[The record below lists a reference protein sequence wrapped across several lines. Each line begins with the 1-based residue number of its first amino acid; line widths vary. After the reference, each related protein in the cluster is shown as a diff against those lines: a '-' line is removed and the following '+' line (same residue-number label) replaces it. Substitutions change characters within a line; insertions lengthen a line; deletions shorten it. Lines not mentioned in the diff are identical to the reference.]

1 MQFSTTK
8 NDLIQAVS
16 TVQKA
21 VSTKSTLPI
30 LEGILFEASNEAIT
44 LLGTDME
51 LGIKTRLEGTVKEEG
66 SIVLSAKLIS
76 EIARKLPDGNVYFEK
91 NNKNAV
97 KITCNQSK
105 FNVQGEAGED
115 FPKMPEVRGSEAI
128 QIPRELFRS
137 LIKETIFCVAK
148 SENIPVLTGEL
159 LELENGEMK
168 LVALDGYRLALR
180 KGKINQGLSIKEI
193 IPERTMME
201 LYRLLSMKEE
211 DLFVSTTKNQ
221 ALFTIGETSMVS
233 NLLQGEYIN
242 YKQII
247 PENATTKVKANTLEL
262 LASCERASLMARDGK
277 NNLIKM
283 HFNQGGLD
291 IQSNSDMGDL
301 NENLPVE
308 MNGEPLKIAFNC
320 NYFIDALKAISEE
333 EVMLEFTTAVSPC
346 VIRPVDGDYFIY
358 LILPVRYIEHE

>member
-8 NDLIQAVS
+8 TDLVNAVS

-21 VSTKSTLPI
+21 VSSKSTLPI
-30 LEGILFEASNEAIT
+30 LEGILFNASQGAIT

-51 LGIKTRLEGTVKEEG
+51 VGIKTRMDGKIKQEG
-66 SIVLSAKLIS
+66 SIVLSAKLIA
-76 EIARKLPDGNVYFEK
+76 EIARKLPDGEVHFEK
-91 NNKNAV
+91 SPKNSA
-97 KITCNQSK
+97 KITCRQAE
-105 FNVQGEAGED
+105 FNIQGEAGED
-115 FPKMPEVRGSEAI
+115 FPKMPEVDGTPSAV
-128 QIPRELFRS
+128 IPRELFRS
-137 LIKETIFCVAK
+137 LIKETVFCVAK

-168 LVALDGYRLALR
+168 LVALDGYRLAMR
-180 KGKINQGLSIKEI
+180 KGKINQDIHIKEI

-211 DLFVSTTKNQ
+211 DLTISTTKNQ
-221 ALFTIGETSMVS
+221 ALFTIGETIMVS

-247 PENATTKVKANTLEL
+247 PENSNTRVKANTLEL

-283 HFNQGGLD
+283 HFHENGLD
-291 IQSNSDMGDL
+291 IQSNSDMGNL

-308 MNGEPLKIAFNC
+308 ITGDPLKIAFNC

-333 EVMLEFTTAVSPC
+333 EVVLEFTTAVSPC

-358 LILPVRYIEHE
+358 LILPVRYIDH